1 MKQIT
6 LTDGRVALV
15 DDDDAEAA
23 IRERYHA
30 EDGLSAHPIEEEE
43 ALVSSN
49 GEGASP
55 GECRLPGLLINLKGR
70 LIYGY
75 GYRNNQ
81 GRQEQKQTNQYP
93 R

>member
-43 ALVSSN
+43 AFDIDEDN
-49 GEGASP
+49 EDN
-55 GECRLPGLLINLKGR
+55 EEEFDEEDEFNID
-70 LIYGY
+70 
-75 GYRNNQ
+75 
-81 GRQEQKQTNQYP
+81 E
-93 R
+93 